1 MFEKLK
7 TSIIPIQLLHD
18 TATLYLSRVLVL
30 QRRQAPG
37 ISLFYFS
44 CNSGCEEPNI
54 FSQVVLSQGIDCYNQ
69 YKFLP
74 LQVLILS
81 RNDFEPPLKFKCC
94 TIMFYIHVKFTP
106 ALPQYNKILWFW
118 FLWTLFFRSLFWN
131 SFQCETSNILITE
144 LFYQHYLKRRQAS
157 MAKIFKTHKKT
168 KVGAFLVSQPLTS
181 NIFGSTTMSRNF
193 QEVRDVPKW
202 N

>member
-1 MFEKLK
+1 MFEKPK

-44 CNSGCEEPNI
+44 CNSGYEEPNI
-54 FSQVVLSQGIDCYNQ
+54 FSQAVLSQGIDNYNQ
-69 YKFLP
+69 YKFLL

-94 TIMFYIHVKFTP
+94 AIMFYIHVKFTP
-106 ALPQYNKILWFW
+106 ALPQLTK
-118 FLWTLFFRSLFWN
+118 FFDFGFYGHSP
-131 SFQCETSNILITE
+131 SEVYSEIHSNV
-144 LFYQHYLKRRQAS
+144 KA
-157 MAKIFKTHKKT
+157 AIF
-168 KVGAFLVSQPLTS
+168 
-181 NIFGSTTMSRNF
+181 
-193 QEVRDVPKW
+193 
-202 N
+202 